1 MNNKITI
8 FNNFF
13 FLLNNKQNF
22 LFVFYKKKKILVKI
36 NKYTFV
42 HNFFKDIDFLN
53 KSRLNNLVLSYFFF
67 SWKFFLV
74 DKLKLRHKISWLKFF
89 RKKFYFIK
97 LNYGFSYNIYFN
109 LNKIFLKKK
118 KKYLTHN
125 ILFFWGLN
133 LNFNF
138 FQLNFIKN
146 FQSLNQYTLRGYR
159 FSKQKFIKRVG
170 KISKYTEFKS
180 KIL

>member
-1 MNNKITI
+1 MNNKVTT
-8 FNNFF
+8 FNPFF
-13 FLLNNKQNF
+13 FLLNSKQTF
-22 LFVFYKKKKILVKI
+22 LFIILKKKKNLIKI
-36 NKYTFV
+36 NRYICI
-42 HNFFKDIDFLN
+42 NNYFKDIDFLN
-53 KSRLNNLVLSYFFF
+53 KKYLNNLILSYFFF
-67 SWKFFLV
+67 SWKKFLV

-97 LNYGFSYNIYFN
+97 LNYGFSYNVYFN

-125 ILFFWGLN
+125 ILFFLGLN

-138 FQLNFIKN
+138 FQLSFIKN
-146 FQSLNQYTLRGYR
+146 IQSLNQYSLRGYR